1 MLERV
6 VLNKKIKIID
16 FFCHKPKWKG
26 CSDLEKPESKKTI
39 LNADGADLWT
49 SSDVPVD
56 LVQSAALAV
65 QEQLCV
71 YTIKMFG
78 KKVDQ
83 PRRVGFYGPAVGY
96 DILHTYF
103 HQQTFQRRWWPFWPN
118 RTISST
124 RRLWGWRSCQSLRLW
139 KGLHSF
145 HSDDEKGLHG
155 NFVATVSTGADRFFV
170 VKKKETKETVAKL
183 STEAHPMIVM
193 EGAQFQRVHPW
204 RTKEQPRTSFIRWHK
219 V

>member
-1 MLERV
+1 MKRS
-6 VLNKKIKIID
+6 
-16 FFCHKPKWKG
+16 G
-26 CSDLEKPESKKTI
+26 SDLDNPDSKKTI
-39 LNADGADLWT
+39 LSADGADLWA

-65 QEQLCV
+65 EKQLRV

-96 DILHTYF
+96 RYSGTTIFPPTNVPEEMVAFLAWATERFPPPDGYEVGVLV
-103 HQQTFQRRWWPFWPN
+103 N
-118 RTISST
+118 RYASGKDYI
-124 RRLWGWRSCQSLRLW
+124 
-139 KGLHSF
+139 SF

-193 EGAQFQRVHPW
+193 EGAQFQ
-204 RTKEQPRTSFIRWHK
+204 KEYIHGIPKKKTEEPRTSFSIRWHK